1 VSDADANTRA
11 VSDPD
16 TEAHPDALPDWDQ
29 SRPIKNPVRMSA
41 FPIDRIRA
49 EFPSLAVRDHDQA
62 RVYLDN
68 PAGTQVPRQVIE
80 AVSRFFTEDNANLGG
95 FFASSVAA
103 DEVFYGAYR
112 ALADLLGG
120 ESERE
125 IAIGQ
130 SMTALTFTFSR
141 SLGRT
146 FKPGDEVILTRMDHE
161 GNISPWLAM
170 AEERKM
176 VVRWL
181 PFDRESWRIEPAALD
196 AVLSDRTRLLALN
209 YASNLTGS
217 INDVRA
223 LTARAKQAGAL
234 VYVDAVQFAPH
245 RLVDAPSLGCD
256 FLTCSAYKIYGPH
269 VGVLWGKEALMRDI
283 YAYKVRPVPD
293 TLPDRFE
300 VGTPQLE
307 LYAATIAAVEYLESL
322 GRTSATADN
331 RRARI
336 ESAFAQIADWEGD
349 LSRRLIEGLL
359 AIPGVEI
366 RGISAPEQLQHRVP
380 TVSFTHA
387 QRRSAEI
394 ARELARRGIFVWSGH
409 NFAMELARS
418 LGLDEEDGVVR
429 IGLAHYNTPQEVGT
443 VVGALAEILGGKP
456 VKYPASTRAR

>member
-1 VSDADANTRA
+1 MN
-11 VSDPD
+11 
-16 TEAHPDALPDWDQ
+16 L
-29 SRPIKNPVRMSA
+29 
-41 FPIDRIRA
+41 FPIDRVRA
-49 EFPSLAVRDHDQA
+49 EFPSLATRDA
-62 RVYLDN
+62 GRPRVYLDN

-80 AVSRFFTEDNANLGG
+80 AVARFFTEDNANLGG
-95 FFASSVAA
+95 SFASSKAA

-120 ESERE
+120 QSERE

-130 SMTALTFTFSR
+130 SMTALTYTFSR
-141 SLGRT
+141 SLGRE
-146 FKPGDEVILTRMDHE
+146 FRPGDEIILTRMDHE

-170 AEERKM
+170 AEERGM

-181 PFDRESWRIEPAALD
+181 PFDKHSWRIEPHALD
-196 AVLSDRTRLLALN
+196 EVLSDRTRLLALN

-217 INDVRA
+217 INDVRTLA
-223 LTARAKQAGAL
+223 ARAKKTGAL

-269 VGVLWGKEALMRDI
+269 VGVLWGKEDLLQDM

-307 LYAATIAAVEYLESL
+307 LYAATIAAVEYLEWL
-322 GRTSATADN
+322 GQSAAASDS
-331 RRARI
+331 RRSRI
-336 ESAFAQIADWEGD
+336 ESAFAQITAWETA
-349 LSRRLIEGLL
+349 LTQRLIDGLL
-359 AIPGVEI
+359 AISGVEI
-366 RGISAPEQLQHRVP
+366 RGISDAAHMEHRVP

-387 QRRSAEI
+387 SRRSAEI
-394 ARELARRGIFVWSGH
+394 ASALAQRGIFVWSGH
-409 NFAMELARS
+409 NFALELARS

-429 IGLAHYNTPQEVGT
+429 IGLAHYNTPQEVDM
-443 VVGALAEILGGKP
+443 VVAALADILAEKSN
-456 VKYPASTRAR
+456 KAPAAARAR